1 MSGLT
6 VFELASMAAGL
17 VGVYV
22 KLHGE
27 VTRLKT
33 RLHQVEAANNEIKQT
48 LKELVTITTEIK
60 LALARNRMDQ

>member
-6 VFELASMAAGL
+6 LFELVTMAGGL

-22 KLHGE
+22 KLNSE
-27 VTRLKT
+27 VAKLKG
-33 RLHQVEAANNEIKQT
+33 RMYQLEASNDEVKQT

-60 LALARNRMDQ
+60 LALARNRIDP

>member
-6 VFELASMAAGL
+6 VFELASMFAGL

-33 RLHQVEAANNEIKQT
+33 RLQQVEAANDEIKQT